1 LLSPRRNKA
10 PWTANFSIPALLMP
24 RKLFRVGRSKTGLG
38 LFAVTDIAKGLII
51 TEYRGRRISNEL
63 AESREKRG
71 ARYMFELNSKWTID
85 GSPRWNLARYAN
97 HACRPNA
104 EADIVRGK
112 ILLRAIKKIRP
123 DDEITYDYGK
133 EYFDL
138 YLRPARCLCAHCT
151 EKKRSSKKA
160 SSRIR
165 RKKPKRSR

>member
-1 LLSPRRNKA
+1 
-10 PWTANFSIPALLMP
+10 MP

-38 LFAVTDIAKGLII
+38 LFAVADIAKGCII
-51 TEYRGRRISNEL
+51 TEYRGRRISNAL
-63 AESREKRG
+63 AESREKHG
-71 ARYMFELNSKWTID
+71 ARYMFELNSKWTVD

-112 ILLRAIKKIRP
+112 ILLRAIKRIRP

-138 YLRPARCLCAHCT
+138 FFRPASCLCAHCH
-151 EKKRSSKKA
+151 EKKRSGKKA
-160 SSRIR
+160 SSPRVER
-165 RKKPKRSR
+165 GKKPSA

>member
-1 LLSPRRNKA
+1 MS
-10 PWTANFSIPALLMP
+10 

-38 LFAVTDIAKGLII
+38 LFAITEIPKGRIV

-63 AESREKRG
+63 AESREKHG
-71 ARYMFELNSKWTID
+71 ARYMFELNSKWTVD

-97 HACRPNA
+97 HSCRPNA

-112 ILLRAIKKIRP
+112 ILLRAIRRIRP

-138 YLRPARCLCAHCT
+138 FFRPSSCLCAHCD
-151 EKKRSSKKA
+151 EKKRSKKKA
-160 SSRIR
+160 SSRLR
-165 RKKPKRSR
+165 GKKPKKRDRQLTAKQ

>member
-1 LLSPRRNKA
+1 
-10 PWTANFSIPALLMP
+10 MQ

-38 LFAVTDIAKGLII
+38 LFAVAEIGRGRII

-71 ARYMFELNSKWTID
+71 ARYMFELNGKWTVD
-85 GSPRWNLARYAN
+85 GSPRYNLARYAN
-97 HACRPNA
+97 HSCRPNA

-138 YLRPARCLCAHCT
+138 FFRPSSCLCAHCDD
-151 EKKRSSKKA
+151 KKRSGKKA
-160 SSRIR
+160 SSSRLR
-165 RKKPKRSR
+165 GKKKLKRSR